1 MAISG
6 TSLSHYSP
14 AYPDRR
20 SAPRVKDA
28 QPLVTLV
35 KDSGQRSAP
44 PRERVI
50 EGEVVAQPFATG
62 RYSTETIFNR
72 VFIEGAFRHQ
82 NSVDGEPRSS
92 RSAITAYQNATK
104 LGVEDGN
111 GRLVDSFV

>member
-6 TSLSHYSP
+6 TVLSHYSP

-28 QPLVTLV
+28 APLVTLV
-35 KDSGQRSAP
+35 QDSGQRSAP

-50 EGEVVAQPFATG
+50 EGEVVGQPYAG
-62 RYSTETIFNR
+62 RYSAETIFNR

-82 NSVDGEPRSS
+82 DTADGEPRSS
-92 RSAITAYQNATK
+92 PAAIAAYQNATK